1 MTLAISIG
9 EISVSLDLHTGLWHP
24 IKTNYILK
32 VVFMITDTWGQLVS
46 TILTHKTCI
55 NTSRQVLEKNIF
67 AINAIFTQ
75 ENNLSKTESRG
86 VLAENKRYMFKI
98 LKTLILTYLHRPR
111 RHSSSQSQNVSQ
123 RSCQIR
129 TNYFQTFHP

>member
-24 IKTNYILK
+24 INTNYILK

-75 ENNLSKTESRG
+75 ENNLPKPKIEGSLQKTNATCSK
-86 VLAENKRYMFKI
+86 Y
-98 LKTLILTYLHRPR
+98 
-111 RHSSSQSQNVSQ
+111 
-123 RSCQIR
+123 
-129 TNYFQTFHP
+129 